1 MTTAVNN
8 TLVGALVG
16 DAITEGSNNT
26 VLGYAAL
33 SAATVGNSNTAV
45 GKSAMHLNVA
55 ADRNVA
61 IGEGS
66 LLAMTRASTAD
77 TYNTAVGFNAG
88 SAITSGEKNTIIGG
102 LAGDALTTGD
112 SNIIIGVSAAA
123 SAVGVDNEIIIGN
136 LAVGGGTNS
145 AVIGTT
151 QQQRAVVHGLVKP
164 VARVTADITT
174 SLANTLYNLSDTT
187 ARTVTLP
194 DCATLSQ
201 GATFEFVMTGKPGS
215 GSHKVICHTDTVLR
229 GQVIAVAINANNTTA
244 TTSTS
249 TTIFTP
255 QVTTIEGGAAD
266 DLGLAF
272 NGTTT
277 GAIGTRVKFTV
288 TGADEM
294 FVEGFV
300 HHSGSVSTP
309 FVTS

>member
-1 MTTAVNN
+1 MQAGLAMTTGVEN
-8 TLVGALVG
+8 TIIGAKAG
-16 DAITEGSNNT
+16 DALISGSYNT
-26 VLGYAAL
+26 ALGYAAL
-33 SAATVGNSNTAV
+33 GLETTHGKNTAI
-45 GKSAMHLNVA
+45 GWGALDTLNAGANGNNVA
-55 ADRNVA
+55 LGYNS
-61 IGEGS
+61 GT
-66 LLAMTRASTAD
+66 AMTT
-77 TYNTAVGFNAG
+77 GL
-88 SAITSGEKNTIIGG
+88 KNTCIGTE
-102 LAGDALTTGD
+102 AGDALTTG
-112 SNIIIGVSAAA
+112 SNNIIIGFGAAA
-123 SAVGVDNEIIIGN
+123 SAVGVDNE
-136 LAVGGGTNS
+136 T
-145 AVIGTT
+145 VIGTAT
-151 QQQRAVVHGLVKP
+151 TTNALVHGLVKP
-164 VARVTADITT
+164 VARVTGNVTT
-174 SLANTLYNLSDTT
+174 SLANTLYNFVDTT
-187 ARTVTLP
+187 ARVVTLP
-194 DCATLSQ
+194 DCATLSL

-255 QVTTIEGGAAD
+255 QVTTIPEGGAAD